1 MAALETAGTR
11 TKDAMSGRL
20 GYYRRL
26 AGLYIGYRRRRVV
39 AAVPPLRLWVEVS
52 SRCNLRCPA
61 CPNKDLPSGQKGDM
75 GWALFKK
82 VVDQGRTFAFEI
94 NLHHRGETLLHPEA
108 GRFIRYAADSGLSC
122 RLHTN
127 ATLLQGK
134 VAEEV
139 LASGLQRLS
148 VSLDGFSA
156 EEYERNRIGASFEQV
171 TGNLAD
177 FLERRRRRRR
187 KTPRLTV
194 EVMELS
200 PEPGDA
206 EKRREFARRFK
217 RLGLDELAF
226 KKPHNWAGYLGA
238 SGPAAPIS
246 ACTFPWS
253 ALVVLFDGR
262 VAPCPQDFFG
272 RLPLGSASEQGLLET
287 WNGPA
292 LQDLRR
298 AFAAGDLAVFPT
310 CMACDR
316 IRRPTLGGVPR
327 EYLRRLVRKR
337 MP

>member
-1 MAALETAGTR
+1 MTGKIR
-11 TKDAMSGRL
+11 
-20 GYYRRL
+20 YYRRL
-26 AGLYIGYRRRRVV
+26 LALYRSYRRRDAVV
-39 AAVPPLRLWVEVS
+39 PAPPLRLWVEVS
-52 SRCNLRCPA
+52 SRCNVRCPL
-61 CPNKDLPSGQKGDM
+61 CPNQDLPSGQKGDM
-75 GWALFKK
+75 DWRLFKK
-82 VVDQGRTFAFEI
+82 VVDQGRAFAFEI

-127 ATLLQGK
+127 ATLLRGPI
-134 VAEEV
+134 VEDI

-148 VSLDGFSA
+148 VSFDGFSA
-156 EEYERNRIGASFEQV
+156 EAYERNRRGASFDQV
-171 TGNLAD
+171 TGNIAD
-177 FLERRRRRRR
+177 FLERRRGLRR
-187 KTPRLTV
+187 KAPRLAI
-194 EVMELS
+194 EVIEL
-200 PEPGDA
+200 PPGPPGSGEA
-206 EKRREFARRFK
+206 EKQRAFTRRFK
-217 RLGLDELAF
+217 GLGLDELAF

-253 ALVVLFDGR
+253 AMVVFFDGH

-272 RLPLGSASEQGLLET
+272 RMRLGSASEQNLLEI

-298 AFAAGDLAVFPT
+298 SFATGDLAAFPT